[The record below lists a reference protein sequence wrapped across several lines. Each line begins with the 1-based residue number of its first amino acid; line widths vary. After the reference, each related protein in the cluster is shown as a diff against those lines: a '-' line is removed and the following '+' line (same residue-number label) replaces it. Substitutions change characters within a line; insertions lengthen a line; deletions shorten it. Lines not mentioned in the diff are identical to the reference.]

1 MSSTVVT
8 DTPAV
13 HSGFLSGVV
22 RLVGGIVSGITEGR
36 ELAARYRLLQN
47 RSDAELAT
55 LGLRREDIPRA
66 VVSAPRV

>member
-1 MSSTVVT
+1 MSSTVASH
-8 DTPAV
+8 PRIAPF
-13 HSGFLSGVV
+13 GLLSSVV
-22 RLVGGIVSGITEGR
+22 RFVADVVAGICEGR

-66 VVSAPRV
+66 VLSGPRV

>member
-1 MSSTVVT
+1 MSSTVVSH
-8 DTPAV
+8 PPVAS
-13 HSGFLSGVV
+13 SGLVSGVV
-22 RLVGGIVSGITEGR
+22 KFFVDIVAGICEGR